1 MLLCFECCCVSNK
14 GVGKLPV
21 VVGEA
26 PVLDGKPGAVVEAA
40 QAQGALCLCPLWVSV
55 VHRNGFGGAVA
66 GALSAT
72 YASVGKVEGRCGA
85 AVLIQQPVQ
94 AVHKGGEGSPY
105 EVAALSPGNHG
116 RNALHV
122 GDGLLGDA
130 QAARGVRKVEDGR
143 PHIHHAHAE
152 GGIEGYALLA
162 EKGAHLAVGVAAK
175 HAEGGGGKGV
185 LSGITADIERAD
197 EVSHQGGE
205 SPEMD
210 GEDPSQH
217 LVFFQAD
224 DGCALVHER
233 RHVKKSF
240 ARGLRDEGGQV
251 LAVARAAEMEN
262 HRLFLFGAE
271 GHEVHLFLGFFL

>member
-14 GVGKLPV
+14 GVGELPV

-40 QAQGALCLCPLWVSV
+40 QTQSALCLCPLGVSV
-55 VHRNGFGGAVA
+55 VHGNGFCGAVE

-72 YASVGKVEGRCGA
+72 YASVGKVEGRGGA
-85 AVLIQQPVQ
+85 MVLIQQPVQ
-94 AVHKGGEGSPY
+94 AIHKGGQGSPY
-105 EVAALSPGNHG
+105 EVAALPPGNHG

-122 GDGLLGDA
+122 RDGVLGDA
-130 QAARGVRKVEDGR
+130 QAACRVRKVEDGR

-162 EKGAHLAVGVAAK
+162 EKGAHLAVGVTTK

-185 LSGITADIERAD
+185 LSGIAADVERAD

-205 SPEMD
+205 APEMD

-217 LVFFQAD
+217 LVFAEAE

-240 ARGLRDEGGQV
+240 ARGLRNEGGQV